1 MYVILW
7 QSGTRYAV
15 ALGDGL
21 ARRKTVNPS
30 VKKYRELN
38 DKELVRCSRAGD
50 PIAESVLIS
59 RYQYLA
65 HVKARSYF
73 LTGADH

>member
-1 MYVILW
+1 M
-7 QSGTRYAV
+7 
-15 ALGDGL
+15 

-30 VKKYRELN
+30 VKKYRELS
-38 DKELVRCSRAGD
+38 DKELIRCSRSGD
-50 PIAESVLIS
+50 RLAESVLIN

-73 LTGADH
+73 LTGADHEDTVQ